1 MKAPVINERN
11 FGEFIKENR
20 HGRLNVKFDAMTLRD
35 VMKLDLL
42 KDKDKVASMV
52 NDARQ
57 ESDVKSKLDTIKQVL
72 DEMKFQLAPHKRGN
86 EDKGFKFRDVSEEM
100 EKIKD
105 NIQELQNLGANKHAK
120 AFKLEIDDLE
130 QEMNNMM
137 EIIEIWVEV
146 QKKWI
151 YLEAGICL
159 QQVELFYR
167 SIKIMRTVEFLLK
180 KD

>member
-105 NIQELQNLGANKHAK
+105 NIQELQN
-120 AFKLEIDDLE
+120 
-130 QEMNNMM
+130 
-137 EIIEIWVEV
+137 
-146 QKKWI
+146 
-151 YLEAGICL
+151 
-159 QQVELFYR
+159 
-167 SIKIMRTVEFLLK
+167 
-180 KD
+180 

>member
-1 MKAPVINERN
+1 MPSDDPIVGKITYRDDYER
-11 FGEFIKENR
+11 
-20 HGRLNVKFDAMTLRD
+20 M
-35 VMKLDLL
+35 L
-42 KDKDKVASMV
+42 K
-52 NDARQ
+52 
-57 ESDVKSKLDTIKQVL
+57 
-72 DEMKFQLAPHKRGN
+72 
-86 EDKGFKFRDVSEEM
+86 EEM

-151 YLEAGICL
+151 YLEAIFVGSEDMESEIRENADKSEEKINFRLMAVPQRTAISLFVYLLYYIYIL
-159 QQVELFYR
+159 Q
-167 SIKIMRTVEFLLK
+167 SIQIFAILV
-180 KD
+180 